1 MSAWYLEIWDRWHFV
16 TVYVSS
22 AEATGSNHYQAVST
36 GRMQLD
42 PDSQVG
48 VIDRRGL
55 DKRSAR

>member
-36 GRMQLD
+36 GRVYAYD
-42 PDSQVG
+42 PSSLAES
-48 VIDRRGL
+48 GL
-55 DKRSAR
+55 TGASN